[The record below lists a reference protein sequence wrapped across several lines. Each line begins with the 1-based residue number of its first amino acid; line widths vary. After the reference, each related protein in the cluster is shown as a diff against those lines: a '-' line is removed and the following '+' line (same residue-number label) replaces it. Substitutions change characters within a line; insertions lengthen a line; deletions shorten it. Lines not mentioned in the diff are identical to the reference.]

1 MKTAIIVDSAAGLDD
16 KLLNHPDVY
25 PLLLSLNLPNGETM
39 LDTNDAQL
47 LSSFYTE
54 LNQMSTL
61 PTTSQPAYGTY
72 LELMESLVTKGYE
85 RVFCVHLSSGISGT
99 YQTACMVAQE
109 FSDSLQ
115 VQVIDSKAA
124 SVIMAQLV
132 RELLQWIEA
141 DIDTDR
147 IVARA
152 QWCVEHAKIYL
163 SVSDMKNLAK
173 GGRISSA
180 TALLGG
186 MLQIR
191 PLLMFDNGQI
201 VLFEKIR
208 TDKKVVKRLVGI
220 AEEWIMS
227 KTGKVFF
234 AEADALNEMYQLRET
249 IGEESIPIEALSA
262 AIGVHTGAGTK
273 AIAFFPFLPEG
284 M

>member
-1 MKTAIIVDSAAGLDD
+1 MMKTAIIVDSAAGLDAT
-16 KLLNHPDVY
+16 LVEHPNVY
-25 PLLLSLNLPNGETM
+25 TLSLSLNLPNGDTM

-61 PTTSQPAYGTY
+61 PTTSQPSYGMY
-72 LELMESLVTKGYE
+72 LELMETLVKEGYE
-85 RVFCVHLSSGISGT
+85 QVFCVHLSSGISGT
-99 YQTACMVAQE
+99 YQTACMIAQE
-109 FSDSLQ
+109 FSDSLR
-115 VQVIDSKAA
+115 VHVIDSKAA
-124 SVIMAQLV
+124 SVIMVELV
-132 RELLQWIEA
+132 KGILQWLEDGIESE
-141 DIDTDR
+141 R

-163 SVSDMKNLAK
+163 SVADMKNLAK
-173 GGRISSA
+173 GGRVNAA

-191 PLLMFDNGQI
+191 PILMFEEGKI

-208 TDKKVVKRLVGI
+208 TEKKVMKRLMGI
-220 AEEWIMS
+220 AEEWLAS
-227 KTGKVFF
+227 QSGKVLF
-234 AEADALNEMYQLRET
+234 AEADAVDEMQQLAEM
-249 IGEESIPIEALSA
+249 IGVHIPCVPLSA

-273 AIAFFPFLPEG
+273 GVAFFPFLPEG